1 MEDIILAIVPVGE
14 GSSVRTCQLN
24 GLRSLSNLL
33 LFGLCTLA
41 LVSPVLRLVRR
52 AEIHL
57 MWVDN
62 FGLFFQIEGALVI
75 LDLSLGQ
82 LAIVVLTVV
91 TEKRFRVG
99 VPYEAVRAA
108 NCS

>member
-62 FGLFFQIEGALVI
+62 FGLFLKIEGALVI

-82 LAIVVLTVV
+82 LAIVVLSVV
-91 TEKRFRVG
+91 RKESPWIWITHESVSASRL
-99 VPYEAVRAA
+99 
-108 NCS
+108 S